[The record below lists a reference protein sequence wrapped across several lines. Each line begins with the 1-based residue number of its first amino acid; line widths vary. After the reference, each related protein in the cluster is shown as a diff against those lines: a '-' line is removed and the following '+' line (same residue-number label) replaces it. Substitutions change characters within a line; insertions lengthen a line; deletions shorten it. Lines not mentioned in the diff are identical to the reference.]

1 MATVLSGKTGTITF
15 GGTTVCVTNWD
26 ISIPTETVD
35 STHTCTSGLQDNVA
49 GITSS
54 EISCTGPMLTG
65 GTYPTLGSVVTIAV
79 GNSLAT
85 PTTIYEGKYLV
96 NSFAYN
102 LAVDGKYEFTIN
114 ATSTV
119 V

>member
-1 MATVLSGKTGTITF
+1 MPTVISGKTGTISF
-15 GGTTVCVTNWD
+15 GATSVCVTNWD
-26 ISIPTETVD
+26 VSIPTETVD
-35 STHTCTSGLQDNVA
+35 STHTCTGGLQDNVA

-54 EISCTGPMLTG
+54 EITCAGPMLTG
-65 GTYPTLGSVVTIAV
+65 ATYPAIGDVVTITL